1 MEKAK
6 IEVEATV
13 KAGIEKV
20 WVHYTEPHYIV
31 KWNNASADWHCPQ
44 AENDLRVGGIYKARM
59 ESRDGKTGFDFE
71 AVYDKIIPHNTL
83 VYTLTD
89 GREVVNS
96 FEDLAG
102 ETKVSTGF
110 DPDKEFPHGHQ
121 KEGWQ
126 AILDNFK
133 KHVENT

>member
-1 MEKAK
+1 MEKVK
-6 IEVEATV
+6 IEVEAIV
-13 KAGIEKV
+13 KVGIEKA
-20 WVHYTEPHYIV
+20 WVHYTQPNYIV
-31 KWNNASADWHCPQ
+31 KWNQASEDWHCPW

-71 AVYDKIIPHNTL
+71 AVYDQVIPNKKL

-89 GREVVNS
+89 GRQVVNN

-102 ETKVSTGF
+102 ETKVSTCF
-110 DPDKEFPHGHQ
+110 DPDKEFPLGHQ

-133 KHVENT
+133 QHVETT